1 MIRRSKR
8 PERSDVVLIRGN
20 GQNGAGRHEGHSDH
34 ALRSTLGN
42 VSSVLRRPFGRWSG
56 STGQSARKT
65 VTFGDAAEVS
75 GAFRWT
81 VASLLV
87 IIAVWYISTTVWGMP
102 AEWYAYADDVR
113 ANLTENESYRQRDLL
128 RDCDAAAEAP
138 EDFPGL
144 PPCSYTQWINE
155 RTLPSPLQVVEAGWD
170 FGRNGYS
177 DVTLWEHIWDSFSRL
192 AKGLFWGVAAGV
204 PIGLAMGLSNRWRGI
219 FDPVVELL
227 RPIPPLAL
235 IPLFIVWFGI
245 GEEGKVNLLLFAAIW
260 IMVIA
265 ARSGVLAVNTTKVHA
280 AYSLGASKIQVLRHV
295 ILPNALPEI
304 FTGLRVAIGVC
315 WGTLVAAELLGS
327 SSGLGFTIFKARQF
341 FLLDTM
347 LSAVILISIL
357 GVGMDAAMR
366 MSEKRLIP
374 WRGKG

>member
-1 MIRRSKR
+1 MVEGPGGHALEENIEQQNRTVNWPFNWLFRRSG
-8 PERSDVVLIRGN
+8 S
-20 GQNGAGRHEGHSDH
+20 
-34 ALRSTLGN
+34 ST
-42 VSSVLRRPFGRWSG
+42 
-56 STGQSARKT
+56 RKT

-75 GAFRWT
+75 GALQWT
-81 VASLLV
+81 IISLVVVL
-87 IIAVWYISTTVWGMP
+87 ALWYIATRVWGLP
-102 AEWYAYADDVR
+102 QEWSEYAEQVR
-113 ANLTENESYRQRDLL
+113 AGLAADESYDQRDVL
-128 RDCDAAAEAP
+128 RDCDAAAEDPSAFGDLP
-138 EDFPGL
+138 E
-144 PPCSYTQWINE
+144 CSYTQWLNE
-155 RTLPSPLQVVEAGWD
+155 RTLPSPTQVLEAAWGFARD
-170 FGRNGYS
+170 GYS
-177 DVTLWEHIWDSFSRL
+177 GFTMWEHLWLSFSRL
-192 AKGLFWGVAAGV
+192 AKGLFWGVMIGV

-219 FDPVVELL
+219 FDPIVELL

-327 SSGLGFTIFKARQF
+327 SAGLGFTIFKARQF
-341 FLLDTM
+341 FLLDLM

-357 GVGMDAAMR
+357 GVTMDVAMR
-366 MSEKRLIP
+366 MAEKRLIP

>member
-1 MIRRSKR
+1 M
-8 PERSDVVLIRGN
+8 
-20 GQNGAGRHEGHSDH
+20 AEGPGGH
-34 ALRSTLGN
+34 ALKDNIDQQAKQSN
-42 VSSVLRRPFGRWSG
+42 WPFNWMFHKKEAN
-56 STGQSARKT
+56 ARKT
-65 VTFGDAAEVS
+65 VTFGDAAEVG
-75 GAFRWT
+75 GALPWT
-81 VASLLV
+81 LASLAV
-87 IIAVWYISTTVWGMP
+87 ILAVWFMATTVWGLP
-102 AEWYAYADDVR
+102 SEWVDYGEEVR
-113 ANLTENESYRQRDLL
+113 AGLSEDESYRQRDLL
-128 RDCDAAAEAP
+128 RDCEKSADDP
-138 EDFPGL
+138 SDYPGL
-144 PPCSYTQWINE
+144 PPCSYTQWLSE
-155 RTLPSPLQVVEAGWD
+155 STLPHPLQVWDAAWD
-170 FGRNGYS
+170 FARNGYS
-177 DVTLWEHIWDSFSRL
+177 GFTLWQHLWVSFSRL
-192 AKGLFWGVAAGV
+192 AKGLFWGVAIGV

-245 GEEGKVNLLLFAAIW
+245 GEEGKVNLLLFAAVW

-280 AYSLGASKIQVLRHV
+280 AYSLGASKPQVLRHV

-315 WGTLVAAELLGS
+315 WGTLVAAELLGA

-341 FLLDTM
+341 FLLDLM

-357 GVGMDAAMR
+357 GVTMDVAMR
-366 MSEKRLIP
+366 MAEKRLIP

>member
-1 MIRRSKR
+1 MADG
-8 PERSDVVLIRGN
+8 PG
-20 GQNGAGRHEGHSDH
+20 GH
-34 ALRSTLGN
+34 ALKEHIDQQSQEAN
-42 VSSVLRRPFGRWSG
+42 RPFNWMWQPFMFMFRKS
-56 STGQSARKT
+56 GQSARKT

-75 GAFRWT
+75 GNLLWT
-81 VASLLV
+81 VASLVAILLLWFM
-87 IIAVWYISTTVWGMP
+87 ATTVWGLP
-102 AEWYAYADDVR
+102 SEWYDHADEVR
-113 ANLTENESYRQRDLL
+113 AGLSEDESYGQRDLL
-128 RDCDAAAEAP
+128 RDCERSVEEPDEFA
-138 EDFPGL
+138 GL
-144 PPCSYTQWINE
+144 SACSYTQWLSE
-155 RTLPSPLQVVEAGWD
+155 GTLPGPLQVWD
-170 FGRNGYS
+170 ATWNFARNGYS
-177 DVTLWEHIWDSFSRL
+177 GFTLWEHLWLSFSRL
-192 AKGLFWGVAAGV
+192 AKGLFWGVAIGV

-280 AYSLGASKIQVLRHV
+280 AYSLGASKVQVLRHV

-327 SSGLGFTIFKARQF
+327 SAGLGFTIFKARQF
-341 FLLDTM
+341 FLLDLM

-357 GVGMDAAMR
+357 GVTMDIAMR
-366 MSEKRLIP
+366 MAEKRLIP

>member
-1 MIRRSKR
+1 MVEGPGGHALEENIDQQNRPVNWPFNWLFRRS
-8 PERSDVVLIRGN
+8 G
-20 GQNGAGRHEGHSDH
+20 
-34 ALRSTLGN
+34 
-42 VSSVLRRPFGRWSG
+42 
-56 STGQSARKT
+56 TGTRKT

-75 GAFRWT
+75 GALHWT
-81 VASLLV
+81 IISVVAVVAL
-87 IIAVWYISTTVWGMP
+87 WYIATKVWGLP
-102 AEWYAYADDVR
+102 QEWYDYAEEVR
-113 ANLTENESYRQRDLL
+113 AGLSADESYEQRALL
-128 RDCDAAAEAP
+128 RDCDAAAEDPTAFPADLP
-138 EDFPGL
+138 E
-144 PPCSYTQWINE
+144 CSYTQWLNE
-155 RTLPSPLQVVEAGWD
+155 RTLPSPLQVLEAAWGFARD
-170 FGRNGYS
+170 GYS
-177 DVTLWEHIWDSFSRL
+177 GFTMWEHLWLSFSRL
-192 AKGLFWGVAAGV
+192 AKGLFWGVAIGV

-280 AYSLGASKIQVLRHV
+280 AYSLGASKVQVLRHV

-327 SSGLGFTIFKARQF
+327 SAGLGFTIFKARQF
-341 FLLDTM
+341 FLLDLM

-357 GVGMDAAMR
+357 GVSMDVAMR
-366 MSEKRLIP
+366 MAEKRLIP

>member
-1 MIRRSKR
+1 M
-8 PERSDVVLIRGN
+8 
-20 GQNGAGRHEGHSDH
+20 AEGPGGH
-34 ALRSTLGN
+34 ALKDNIEQQNRLAN
-42 VSSVLRRPFGRWSG
+42 WPFNWLFHQRGG
-56 STGQSARKT
+56 SSARKT

-75 GAFRWT
+75 GAFLWT
-81 VASLLV
+81 IVSLLV
-87 IIAVWYISTTVWGMP
+87 ILVLWFISTTVWGLP
-102 AEWYAYADDVR
+102 DAWYDYADEVR
-113 ANLTENESYRQRDLL
+113 AGLSEDESYGQRDLL
-128 RDCDAAAEAP
+128 RDCDNAADDPAA
-138 EDFPGL
+138 FPGL
-144 PPCSYTQWINE
+144 PECSYVQWLSE
-155 RTLPSPLQVVEAGWD
+155 ATLPSPVQVAEATWD
-170 FGRNGYS
+170 FARNGYS
-177 DVTLWEHIWDSFSRL
+177 GFTVWQHLWLSFSRL
-192 AKGLFWGVAAGV
+192 AKGLFWGVAIGV
-204 PIGLAMGLSNRWRGI
+204 PIGLAMGLSSRWRGI
-219 FDPVVELL
+219 FDPIVELL

-280 AYSLGASKIQVLRHV
+280 AYSLGASKAQVLRHV

-315 WGTLVAAELLGS
+315 WGTLVAAELLGA

-341 FLLDTM
+341 FLLDLM

-357 GVGMDAAMR
+357 GVTMDVAMR
-366 MSEKRLIP
+366 MAEKRLIP

>member
-1 MIRRSKR
+1 MTEGFGVFASRDSI
-8 PERSDVVLIRGN
+8 EQQGQQGN
-20 GQNGAGRHEGHSDH
+20 WMLNLMFRKK
-34 ALRSTLGN
+34 
-42 VSSVLRRPFGRWSG
+42 G
-56 STGQSARKT
+56 SSARKT
-65 VTFGDAAEVS
+65 VTFGDAAEVG
-75 GAFRWT
+75 GALQWT
-81 VASLLV
+81 VASLTVILLV
-87 IIAVWYISTTVWGMP
+87 WFMATTVWGLP
-102 AEWYAYADDVR
+102 SEWVDYGEEVR
-113 ANLTENESYRQRDLL
+113 AGLSEDESYRQRDLL
-128 RDCDAAAEAP
+128 RDCEKSADDP
-138 EDFPGL
+138 SDYPGL
-144 PPCSYTQWINE
+144 PPCSYTQWLSE
-155 RTLPSPLQVVEAGWD
+155 STLPHPLQMWDAAWD
-170 FGRNGYS
+170 FARNGYS
-177 DVTLWEHIWDSFSRL
+177 GFTLWQHLWVSFSRL
-192 AKGLFWGVAAGV
+192 AKGLFWGVAIGV

-245 GEEGKVNLLLFAAIW
+245 GEEAKVNLLLFAAVW

-280 AYSLGASKIQVLRHV
+280 AYSLGASKPQVLRHV

-315 WGTLVAAELLGS
+315 WGTLVAAELLGA

-341 FLLDTM
+341 FLLDLM

-357 GVGMDAAMR
+357 GVTMDVAMR
-366 MSEKRLIP
+366 MVEKRLIP